1 MLGKRKSDQRFF
13 DAFTK
18 HAQHTLEA
26 AKHVA
31 ALFKEL
37 DNAKDLARAVS
48 EAEHAGDQVTHD
60 TIKHLHE
67 TWITPFDRADI
78 HALISRMDDV
88 LDLTEA
94 VSERVVLFE
103 IHTPA
108 PGAQEISEILVKC
121 CEKILRA
128 CELLTSMKN
137 AKELLEIC
145 IEIGKLENQADS
157 LYRKAIAA
165 LFRKGPAP
173 EGAYR
178 SGGDDPLEVMKWRDV
193 FDSLETATDR
203 CADVA
208 NVIEGVVLEYA

>member
-1 MLGKRKSDQRFF
+1 MFGKSKSDQRFF

-31 ALFKEL
+31 ALFREI
-37 DNAKDLARAVS
+37 DDATDLARAVS
-48 EAEHAGDQVTHD
+48 EAEHAGDQVTHE

-67 TWITPFDRADI
+67 TWITPFDRADV
-78 HALISRMDDV
+78 HGLISRMDDV

-103 IHTPA
+103 ITDVR
-108 PGAQEISEILVKC
+108 PGAQEIADVLVKC

-128 CELLTSMKN
+128 CELLSSMKN
-137 AKELLEIC
+137 AKELLELC
-145 IEIGKLENQADS
+145 VAIGKLENEADS
-157 LYRKAIAA
+157 LYRRSIAE
-165 LFRKGPAP
+165 LFKPGN
-173 EGAYR
+173 
-178 SGGDDPLEVMKWRDV
+178 DPLLVMKWRDV
-193 FDSLETATDR
+193 FDSLEAATDR